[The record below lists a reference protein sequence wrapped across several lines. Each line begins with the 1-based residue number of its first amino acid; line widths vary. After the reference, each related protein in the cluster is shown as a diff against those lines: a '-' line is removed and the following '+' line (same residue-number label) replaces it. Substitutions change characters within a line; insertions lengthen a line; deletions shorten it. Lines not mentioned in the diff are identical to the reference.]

1 MAGCSLFDSYRDSLY
16 TIFSFSESDDEILR
30 GILELA
36 QNDPNL
42 LTDEQAQYYF
52 ANAVL
57 SLVQDP
63 NISNMLLWRGGSLV
77 FDFGSINDITIWL
90 KNALNQKSEDE
101 TSKLDNLDKDTEAE
115 SLQHYRSLFITET
128 YGGESAARNEM
139 LNAFTS
145 LARGLF
151 FVNPDPKRSGYIRTQ
166 DDFDAAID
174 YSINK
179 LYQEFVQSAKK
190 AGLNGATNLPKTLI
204 AQNQKTTKQHWEEV
218 MKFVSTNSFL
228 TTMRSFG
235 INNLYLQ
242 ASEGNNVAIQARLQ
256 AFQKFFILSHFD
268 QLLVSQY
275 GKAFEINEAF
285 GIMTGSKVKNISK
298 YLRVQDKTNGATS
311 WGDDTEQTDAIAE
324 TSDQVKLFWNGTM
337 IRRRP
342 NSKRLSSATLRQTNT
357 QEVALLWSSIMAKFS
372 TNNAPLQNLDK
383 AKDIYLTQAEYNK
396 LTNYDE
402 VNSVTT
408 PKTLKELYTMAADD
422 IEAIRL
428 IFKVLAYTNEKH
440 SIVPKGILNDIQLDL
455 AYSIYKEVFD
465 DEESA
470 LRKAYLNSERDLNLA
485 NPEPN

>member
-90 KNALNQKSEDE
+90 KNALNQKSESSEDE

-166 DDFDAAID
+166 DDFDTAID

-204 AQNQKTTKQHWEEV
+204 AQNQKIGCFKNQRTS
-218 MKFVSTNSFL
+218 ST
-228 TTMRSFG
+228 
-235 INNLYLQ
+235 
-242 ASEGNNVAIQARLQ
+242 
-256 AFQKFFILSHFD
+256 
-268 QLLVSQY
+268 
-275 GKAFEINEAF
+275 
-285 GIMTGSKVKNISK
+285 
-298 YLRVQDKTNGATS
+298 
-311 WGDDTEQTDAIAE
+311 
-324 TSDQVKLFWNGTM
+324 
-337 IRRRP
+337 
-342 NSKRLSSATLRQTNT
+342 
-357 QEVALLWSSIMAKFS
+357 
-372 TNNAPLQNLDK
+372 
-383 AKDIYLTQAEYNK
+383 
-396 LTNYDE
+396 
-402 VNSVTT
+402 
-408 PKTLKELYTMAADD
+408 
-422 IEAIRL
+422 
-428 IFKVLAYTNEKH
+428 
-440 SIVPKGILNDIQLDL
+440 
-455 AYSIYKEVFD
+455 
-465 DEESA
+465 
-470 LRKAYLNSERDLNLA
+470 
-485 NPEPN
+485 